1 MTQHAVFSP
10 SSSHR
15 WFACPGSI
23 RLSQGIP
30 SRPSRYADEGSAAH
44 ALAAKCFE
52 TGTEPSDHIGDSIGD
67 PVAFPIDEP
76 MAEAVATFTRFARVL
91 AQSGYSLAFE
101 QRLDLSHLAP
111 DQFGTGDA
119 VLHNPD
125 TRHLVVAD
133 FKFGIGVPVYPED
146 NPQLLAYASGAYHQI
161 AVDAEVAALTLVIV
175 QPRAPAL
182 TPIRHWNT
190 TPSRLRDYEGEFRT
204 AVARANNPTAPLI
217 PGEHCRFCPAASIC
231 PAFRGRVMADA
242 RAEFAAISMH
252 TQSPGGNGSRDMNAG
267 QGDNNAGQG
276 DNNAGP
282 ITLPPPDTLTATD
295 LGQILANAHLL
306 EHWLDAVKAHALQQA
321 LDGNPPAG
329 FKVVRKI
336 THRKWTDEDAVA
348 QKLKR
353 VLPANSIWAPQKMRS
368 PAQLEKA
375 LGKTRSAILAP
386 FIVHPDGDPT
396 LAPVTDKRPALTTSP
411 AEEFKQ
417 LSSPSS
423 STLE

>member
-44 ALAAKCFE
+44 ALAAKCFA
-52 TGTEPSDHIGDSIGD
+52 TQTDPQDHIGDSIGD

-76 MAEAVATFTRFARVL
+76 MAATVAVFVDFVRVL
-91 AQSGYSLAFE
+91 SQSGYQLQFE

-119 VLHNPD
+119 ILHNPD
-125 TRHLVVAD
+125 TRHLVVTD
-133 FKFGIGVPVYPED
+133 FKNGIGVPVYPED
-146 NPQLLAYASGAYHQI
+146 NPQLLAYASGAYQQVKSTPI
-161 AVDAEVAALTLVIV
+161 EALTLVIV

-190 TPSRLRDYEGEFRT
+190 TPQRLQDYEGEFRT

-217 PGEHCRFCPAASIC
+217 PGDHCRFCPAASIC

-252 TQSPGGNGSRDMNAG
+252 TQSPGGNGSRDMNAV

-282 ITLPPPDTLTATD
+282 ITLPPPDTLTPTD
-295 LGQILANAHLL
+295 LGQILQNAHLL

-321 LDGNPPAG
+321 LNGNPPDG

-353 VLPANSIWAPQKMRS
+353 VLPPDSIWAPQKMRS